1 MKTGAIIVLAV
12 LLVAVVGVTAVGGV
26 YFYNTN
32 KTLTNELSA
41 VNLERDTL
49 SNQLTEANSQVGN
62 LTGQLTEANVQ
73 VQDLTSQVEIL
84 GDQYSESTQRLGAFE
99 AIQCNYSWAD
109 LESYW
114 GFFPLA
120 DANFFSEFPDWNNYV
135 LFTQWTSAD
144 WDDNLNST
152 TILWDM
158 DGKQSFLIDTERDC
172 IVINPSVFPEIGK

>member
-1 MKTGAIIVLAV
+1 MKTGAVIVLTI
-12 LLVAVVGVTAVGGV
+12 LLVGVIVAAGAGGV

-41 VNLERDTL
+41 VKTERDDL
-49 SNQLTEANSQVGN
+49 SNQLTSAKAAVAELSGKLDEAY
-62 LTGQLTEANVQ
+62 VQ
-73 VQDLTSQVEIL
+73 VEDLTSQAEIL
-84 GDQYSESTQRLGAFE
+84 GDQYAESTQRLGAFE

-109 LESYW
+109 FENYW

-135 LFTQWTSAD
+135 FFTQWTTVA
-144 WDDNLNST
+144 WDDSLNST
-152 TILWDM
+152 TILWDV

-172 IVINPSVFPEIGK
+172 IVINPSVFPEVGQ